1 MTTSTVWI
9 FNGEKSA
16 LPSGVFNKRELA
28 EAWIAQHQLS
38 GSLTPYPVNVGAYDF
53 AVKAGTFVPAKDS
66 EKTPEFIQHF
76 SEARQEHYFYKYG
89 VTETGVDLTSY
100 PLGDFFVEVCHLG
113 RSPKTGK
120 WQVSVEVS
128 SRDGT
133 VLSSSGKIEADDIS
147 NELLAKLLPQKFSTE
162 QLSSIVEASWKDKFV
177 L

>member
-16 LPSGVFNKRELA
+16 LPSGMFNKRDLA